1 MFQFNKIVKFLLGLG
16 ILTFGSFLLLQ
27 IPSVQD
33 RLLDNA
39 IQNLAQ
45 NNMPKEDSLSAI
57 VCGSRSPLPHSSR
70 DEACI
75 LVIAGKNIY
84 VVDTG
89 AGSANNVNQ
98 WGIPANRIKAVLLT
112 HLKQQ
117 K

>member
-45 NNMPKEDSLSAI
+45 NN
-57 VCGSRSPLPHSSR
+57 
-70 DEACI
+70 
-75 LVIAGKNIY
+75 
-84 VVDTG
+84 
-89 AGSANNVNQ
+89 
-98 WGIPANRIKAVLLT
+98 
-112 HLKQQ
+112 
-117 K
+117 